1 MRSQRE
7 IARSCGWELEEGPDR
22 ARAAAEI
29 DAAVGEAILLALKLQ
44 TDTPAGDALVQ
55 SLRGVREVLDRWDAL
70 GARSEETGCWCVEA
84 LAEGYGSGLGLES
97 WAVLDVH
104 YTDLLRALVE

>member
-7 IARSCGWELEEGPDR
+7 IARSCGWELDEGPDR

-44 TDTPAGDALVQ
+44 TDTPAREALVQ
-55 SLRGVREVLDRWDAL
+55 SLRGVRDVLDRWSAL
-70 GARSEETGCWCVEA
+70 DARSEQTGCWCVEA

-97 WAVLDVH
+97 WAVLDAH
-104 YTDLLRALVE
+104 YPDLLRVLID